1 MYKADLI
8 SQMRITPIIYLYSLY
23 PWKKNPDFFGD
34 AEFFG
39 DKKFELSDF
48 EVNVTTWI
56 TPEMS
61 RVQKREKSNAAREKA
76 HTETI
81 IVLRFGHPIKNDVGN
96 CRLGVFPSKERGKGV
111 FFPFFQIR
119 ILLH

>member
-1 MYKADLI
+1 MQSFLVI
-8 SQMRITPIIYLYSLY
+8 
-23 PWKKNPDFFGD
+23 
-34 AEFFG
+34 
-39 DKKFELSDF
+39 KKFELSDF

-111 FFPFFQIR
+111 FSHSFKLEFCFINNCKK
-119 ILLH
+119 IKI

>member
-23 PWKKNPDFFGD
+23 PWEKNPDFFGD

-48 EVNVTTWI
+48 EVNVT
-56 TPEMS
+56 
-61 RVQKREKSNAAREKA
+61 VQKREKSNAAREKA

-81 IVLRFGHPIKNDVGN
+81 IDLRFGHPIKNDVGN

>member
-1 MYKADLI
+1 MQSFLVI
-8 SQMRITPIIYLYSLY
+8 
-23 PWKKNPDFFGD
+23 
-34 AEFFG
+34 
-39 DKKFELSDF
+39 KKFELSDF

-81 IVLRFGHPIKNDVGN
+81 IILRLGHPIKNDVGN

-111 FFPFFQIR
+111 FSHSFKLEFCFINNCKK
-119 ILLH
+119 IKI

>member
-1 MYKADLI
+1 MQSFLVI
-8 SQMRITPIIYLYSLY
+8 
-23 PWKKNPDFFGD
+23 
-34 AEFFG
+34 
-39 DKKFELSDF
+39 KKFELSDF
-48 EVNVTTWI
+48 QVNVTTWI

-81 IVLRFGHPIKNDVGN
+81 IVLRFGHPIKNNDVGN

>member
-1 MYKADLI
+1 MQSFLVI
-8 SQMRITPIIYLYSLY
+8 
-23 PWKKNPDFFGD
+23 N
-34 AEFFG
+34 
-39 DKKFELSDF
+39 KFELSDF

-81 IVLRFGHPIKNDVGN
+81 IVLRFGHPIKMM
-96 CRLGVFPSKERGKGV
+96 LGIAALGFFRPRREGKE
-111 FFPFFQIR
+111 FFP
-119 ILLH
+119 ILSN